1 MKVKWCGLT
10 STERKFNG
18 GGPQGAT
25 FGIWEYLAQS
35 NSNAECVEPENRFK
49 FVDDLSVLEKI
60 NLLLIG
66 LASFDCHTSV
76 PSDLPTHNQFIPS
89 EHLKSQEYLTTIKE
103 WTEKQR
109 MILNQKKTKA
119 MIFNFTEDYQFSTRL
134 NLNGENLE
142 VVSETKLLGVMITDD
157 LKWDVNTDY
166 LVKKANARMQ
176 LLRKVTSFTCSKED
190 KREIYILY
198 IRSILEQSSVVW
210 HSSLT
215 KQNEEDLERVQ
226 KSAVKLINGDN
237 IENYEEALMQANL
250 KSLKTR
256 REELCKNFAEKCI
269 KSDNLRAKSL
279 FPEKDKIHQMATRNE
294 ENFKVN
300 HANTGRLM
308 KSSIPYMQRILNLE
322 RNVEKKRKIS
332 YQNNVDRKRRKPG

>member
-1 MKVKWCGLT
+1 MVLT
-10 STERKFNG
+10 CTERKLNG

-35 NSNAECVEPENRFK
+35 TSNADCVEPENRFK

-142 VVSETKLLGVMITDD
+142 VVSEAKLLGVMITDD

-198 IRSILEQSSVVW
+198 IRSILEQSNVVW

-226 KSAVKLINGDN
+226 KSAVKLI
-237 IENYEEALMQANL
+237 
-250 KSLKTR
+250 SLKTR
-256 REELCKNFAEKCI
+256 RVCRNVTEKNI